1 MRVQLTMRGTSPLV
15 MHNVAL
21 ADPTNSVTKAI
32 AAITD
37 KGSRMS
43 DDDRLEVARLEFH
56 GGLYLGRGGPVIP
69 SPNILRTIA
78 NAAKI
83 RRLGKDV
90 ERAMIPTALE
100 FPLVYKGPRDAAG
113 LWENEAFRYGAP
125 VRIGRGVVSRMRPR
139 FPDWQVVSE
148 WELMTEILNLRDFS
162 AIVEVAGIIEGMGDN
177 RRNGYGRF
185 TADIVELKAAS
196 RVRVATETEKAVE
209 LQ

>member
-1 MRVQLTMRGTSPLV
+1 MKGTSPLV
-15 MHNVAL
+15 MHNVVL

-32 AAITD
+32 GAITS
-37 KGSRMS
+37 KGSKMS
-43 DDDRLEVARLEFH
+43 DDDRMEVARLEFH

-90 ERAMIPTALE
+90 ERSMIPTALE
-100 FPLVYKGPRDAAG
+100 FPLIYKGPRDAAG

-185 TADIVELKAAS
+185 AADIVELKTTS
-196 RVRVATETEKAVE
+196 RTRITADGEQQVAV
-209 LQ
+209 Q

>member
-1 MRVQLTMRGTSPLV
+1 
-15 MHNVAL
+15 MHNVVL
-21 ADPTNSVTKAI
+21 ADPTFSITKAI

-37 KGSRMS
+37 KGSNMS
-43 DDDRLEVARLEFH
+43 DDDRMEVARLEFH

-90 ERAMIPTALE
+90 ERSMIPTALE
-100 FPLVYKGPRDAAG
+100 FPLQYKGPRDAAA
-113 LWENEAFRYGAP
+113 LWENETFRYSAS
-125 VRIGRGVVSRMRPR
+125 VRIGRGVVTRMRPR
-139 FPDWQVVSE
+139 FPDWQVTSE
-148 WELMTEILNLRDFS
+148 WELMTEILNLRDFG

-185 TADIVELKAAS
+185 SSEIVELKTTKPRAAVNNGE
-196 RVRVATETEKAVE
+196 REAE

>member
-1 MRVQLTMRGTSPLV
+1 MRIQLTMQGTSPLV
-15 MHNVAL
+15 MHNVML

-100 FPLVYKGPRDAAG
+100 FPLIYKGPRDAAG
-113 LWENEAFRYGAP
+113 LWANETFRYGAP

-148 WELMTEILNLRDFS
+148 WELMTEILNLRDFG

-185 TADIVELKAAS
+185 STEIAELGKAKSRTPAD
-196 RVRVATETEKAVE
+196 TEKTVE